1 MDSMLLALDR
11 ITVWSYLQLHLHFD
25 TRFAPMFDLR
35 TYGRRRRRVD
45 CISLGLPVRAHLFTN
60 VAGDFALVI

>member
-25 TRFAPMFDLR
+25 TRFCTD
-35 TYGRRRRRVD
+35 
-45 CISLGLPVRAHLFTN
+45 VR
-60 VAGDFALVI
+60 FAYIR